1 MVSVVGMVAIVDM
14 VVGIVDMVVGI
25 VDMMVGIVDMMVGM
39 VGIVGGMADTGFC
52 QSALIL
58 CSTKFSLKKP
68 SVLCEHCEVEMHP
81 SILFQPSGL
90 VRSQ

>member
-1 MVSVVGMVAIVDM
+1 
-14 VVGIVDMVVGI
+14 
-25 VDMMVGIVDMMVGM
+25 MVGM

-90 VRSQ
+90 WSEVSRVRFPNFQKQVVIVITDRSVMEC